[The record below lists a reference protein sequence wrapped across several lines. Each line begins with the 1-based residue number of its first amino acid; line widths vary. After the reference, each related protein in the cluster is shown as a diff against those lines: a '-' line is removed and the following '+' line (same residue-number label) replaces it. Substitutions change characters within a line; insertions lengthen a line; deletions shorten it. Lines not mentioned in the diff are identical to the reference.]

1 MNISCDP
8 GLLFVHAT
16 WWPSALRN
24 QRDDTKMRACVVWDG
39 HHWGSLELYLG
50 NGKGNLHEIHGYQW
64 QPESHCELGP
74 KCQSFSSSH
83 PKMSLQHIVAI
94 FLLKTN
100 RYHHGEPLGRRFGI
114 RFSGF
119 SWPSGVHPTQ
129 VAGTFTDGFGD
140 FSGSHLMFG
149 LSAGLQALTLHPAKV
164 TLRCLDPS

>member
-1 MNISCDP
+1 MGLRYPHVGGVNISCDP

-39 HHWGSLELYLG
+39 HHWGSLEFYLG
-50 NGKGNLHEIHGYQW
+50 NGKGNLQAWDSWVPVATWKPLWG
-64 QPESHCELGP
+64 GTKAP
-74 KCQSFSSSH
+74 KFQH

-100 RYHHGEPLGRRFGI
+100 RYHHDEPLGRRFGI

-149 LSAGLQALTLHPAKV
+149 LSAGFKP
-164 TLRCLDPS
+164 